1 MKKKLLIVAAIVVLC
16 LTMFACG
23 KASKSDYIGEWEMTE
38 MSASGVTVTKDLA
51 SAMGVD
57 ELGSVVFTEDTASV
71 TILGEDTG
79 DLDWEVETGKVIL
92 KDSSDEM
99 EGEVQDDGTIK
110 FSYTSNGSEITF
122 TIEKKE

>member
-38 MSASGVTVTKDLA
+38 MSASGITITKDLA

-71 TILGEDTG
+71 TILSEDTG
-79 DLDWEVETGKVIL
+79 DLEWEVESGKIIL
-92 KDSSDEM
+92 EDSSEEM
-99 EGEVQDDGTIK
+99 EGEIQKDGTIK
-110 FSYTSNGSEITF
+110 FSYTSSGSEISF
-122 TIEKKE
+122 TIEKKK